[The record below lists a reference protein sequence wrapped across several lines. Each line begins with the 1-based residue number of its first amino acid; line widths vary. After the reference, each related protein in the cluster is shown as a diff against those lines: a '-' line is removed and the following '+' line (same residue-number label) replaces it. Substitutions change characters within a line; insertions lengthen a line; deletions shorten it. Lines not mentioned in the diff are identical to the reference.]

1 MLWWLWWKEEREE
14 REEDSSVMGYY
25 AISAF
30 TTSRED
36 TQLKTQ
42 QGGRFHTD
50 FSSWTVRRNHTLDV
64 CWRKNEKVVYFPG
77 SLMSPFFM
85 SQILPFGELSFD
97 LGWSES
103 RLFRMLNSILGGLV
117 FHPGLKVAFS
127 PNKKKWGYSRA
138 SKMMHN
144 FIFSNSFTGFATQ
157 IYSNLPSVFSSQPQC
172 FFLGNKVVLNICLSE
187 VVQV

>member
-1 MLWWLWWKEEREE
+1 MVEGRKRGKGRQQRDGILCYLC
-14 REEDSSVMGYY
+14 
-25 AISAF
+25 
-30 TTSRED
+30 
-36 TQLKTQ
+36 LHHQ
-42 QGGRFHTD
+42 QGGHTAED
-50 FSSWTVRRNHTLDV
+50 PAGWEISHGLLQLD
-64 CWRKNEKVVYFPG
+64 CEEKPHPGCLLKEEWKG
-77 SLMSPFFM
+77 SLFPWFPVMSPFFM

-97 LGWSES
+97 LCWSES

-127 PNKKKWGYSRA
+127 PNKEKWGYSRA

-157 IYSNLPSVFSSQPQC
+157 IYSNLPNVFSSQPQC
-172 FFLGNKVVLNICLSE
+172 FFLGNKVVLNLCLSE

>member
-1 MLWWLWWKEEREE
+1 MLRWLWWKEEREE
-14 REEDSSVMGYY
+14 REDSSVMGYY

-42 QGGRFHTD
+42 QGGRFHMD
-50 FSSWTVRRNHTLDV
+50 FSSWTE
-64 CWRKNEKVVYFPG
+64 EKPHPGCLLKEEWKG
-77 SLMSPFFM
+77 SLFPWFPVMSPFFM

-127 PNKKKWGYSRA
+127 PNKEKWGYSRA

-144 FIFSNSFTGFATQ
+144 FIFSNSFTGFASQ